1 MSCLPPVALRL
12 AAVAALLLPVWGHA
26 QTRSQTTPQTAPQT
40 ASQDPAQRG
49 GEPLAERRVTEDDG
63 VRIEELR
70 VRGETQRIVVRSKVG
85 GARPYEILPAGGG
98 RDLSQDKRAI
108 GQRVWSVLNF

>member
-1 MSCLPPVALRL
+1 MPRMPATPVRALHAAALAAGLAVALW
-12 AAVAALLLPVWGHA
+12 A
-26 QTRSQTTPQTAPQT
+26 
-40 ASQDPAQRG
+40 PAQAQDAAPRG
-49 GEPLAERRVTEDDG
+49 GEPAVERKVTEDDG

-70 VRGETQRIVVRSKVG
+70 VRGETQRIVVRSKLG

-108 GQRVWSVLNF
+108 GQRVWSVLSF

>member
-1 MSCLPPVALRL
+1 MRAAPFRAWPTVAL
-12 AAVAALLLPVWGHA
+12 AAVMALL
-26 QTRSQTTPQTAPQT
+26 TAPV
-40 ASQDPAQRG
+40 ARAQDATPRG
-49 GEPLAERRVTEDDG
+49 GEPLVERKVSEDDN

-70 VRGETQRIVVRSKVG
+70 VRGETQRIVVRNKVG

-108 GQRVWSVLNF
+108 GQRVWSVFNF